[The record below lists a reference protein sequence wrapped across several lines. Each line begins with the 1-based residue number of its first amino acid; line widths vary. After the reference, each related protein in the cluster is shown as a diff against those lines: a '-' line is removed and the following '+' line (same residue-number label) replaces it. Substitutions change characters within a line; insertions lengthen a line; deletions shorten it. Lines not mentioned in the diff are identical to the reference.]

1 MNPRLPDGEES
12 PALERDIFWDQTEP
26 VLEDFPPWSEAYLS
40 NIYQSQNNTYD
51 TPEGREDYDF
61 KTVQEL
67 RDPMA
72 WVRLNKHY
80 KRFFP
85 VHNPSSL
92 TKYLLE

>member
-1 MNPRLPDGEES
+1 MIQRHFRVSLNIVDDGEEP

-72 WVRLNKHY
+72 
-80 KRFFP
+80 
-85 VHNPSSL
+85 
-92 TKYLLE
+92 